1 MITESFENHFKYVQ
15 VEGDG
20 TLVPATED
28 DVLEFEHFLQDEK
41 VDRPSIE
48 DAGHVEEVLSNSNDC
63 ILLKKSDSEGNLY
76 RIIQF

>member
-1 MITESFENHFKYVQ
+1 MEVDDSNGALVNKSEDEKKGSSDPVVYQLVR

-41 VDRPSIE
+41 
-48 DAGHVEEVLSNSNDC
+48 GMW
-63 ILLKKSDSEGNLY
+63 KKFSATAM
-76 RIIQF
+76 IVFC